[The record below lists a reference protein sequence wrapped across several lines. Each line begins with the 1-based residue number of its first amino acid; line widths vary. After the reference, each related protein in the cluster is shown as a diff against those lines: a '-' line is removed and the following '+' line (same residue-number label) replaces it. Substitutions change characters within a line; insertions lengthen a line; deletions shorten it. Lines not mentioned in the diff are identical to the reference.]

1 MAATIKRVRSKAFE
15 KLQPIKVEM
24 ISRCVLLI
32 VLISF
37 ILSPAMAG
45 IDFST
50 CARMDISGLDKVARG
65 LCITSCSMQN
75 CGTGYC
81 EKRGGRPTC
90 VCSRCAN
97 GGGNIPLDAIIKKGR

>member
-1 MAATIKRVRSKAFE
+1 MNFHTLLFALLLVSYAA
-15 KLQPIKVEM
+15 
-24 ISRCVLLI
+24 
-32 VLISF
+32 
-37 ILSPAMAG
+37 AG

-50 CARMDISGLDKVARG
+50 CARMDVPVLDKAARG

-81 EKRGGRPTC
+81 EKRSGRPTC

-97 GGGNIPLDAIIKKGR
+97 GGGNIPLDSLIKRGKR

>member
-1 MAATIKRVRSKAFE
+1 MLFRFLLFTFLCVSH
-15 KLQPIKVEM
+15 
-24 ISRCVLLI
+24 IS
-32 VLISF
+32 
-37 ILSPAMAG
+37 AG

-50 CARMDISGLDKVARG
+50 CARMDVPVLDKAARG

-81 EKRGGRPTC
+81 EKRRGRPTC

-97 GGGNIPLDAIIKKGR
+97 GGGNIPLDSLIKRGKH